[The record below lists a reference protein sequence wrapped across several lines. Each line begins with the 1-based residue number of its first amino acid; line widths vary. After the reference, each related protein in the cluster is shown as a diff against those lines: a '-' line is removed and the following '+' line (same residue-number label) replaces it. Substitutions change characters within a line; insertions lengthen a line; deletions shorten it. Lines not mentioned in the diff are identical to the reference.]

1 MALISTSWKNIT
13 IKSDKLF
20 RTVVLVG
27 QSNTA
32 IAGIYKDLEY
42 KTEEQIDTLF
52 GADSHLAFL
61 IKDSVKMF
69 NGFVKPKLMAV
80 SYQDIVSDVARALE
94 LQITG
99 TASEDRLLQI
109 KVNSLNPDR
118 VSTQTASAF
127 ASFFTEDATCV
138 DFVKNGKLQRGSIR
152 NIASGYHPMLANVY
166 DNDVIIDVSISSGM
180 TQNQIATAI
189 NTAINAKANCLY
201 NSTVAT
207 NTLTL
212 TATHK
217 GLISQNFTF
226 EIIKSTIP
234 AGITTS
240 ISQTVAGSGI
250 VDISNILNLTDSEGD
265 KLGSLD
271 FDYIVVPYG
280 LSISNLVIDSK
291 AKFDNV
297 LQFNNKA
304 LDYHIFQAKAVD
316 LSNDTEINALATA
329 NPLSENGLTRSLIV
343 VEKKDNFTN
352 KPIYDYSKKSL
363 IEFKQFIP
371 LEREREGAVFLGNC
385 YSLSN
390 DSVYKD
396 LTKLFSV
403 SAIREVYVEHLIPLY
418 FTGSETYD
426 ENGASTEI
434 SYNKSDIITIFQQF
448 RDIIDGS
455 NISTVFLN
463 RFSNLIKSNSDARS
477 QYDEILENSINFDSS
492 QTLSVNLF
500 FNLVEAIKNLYIT
513 SFNK

>member
-1 MALISTSWKNIT
+1 MAFLSTSWINKT
-13 IKSDKLF
+13 IKNEKLF
-20 RTVVLVG
+20 RTVVLIG

-42 KTEEQIDTLF
+42 KTEEQINTLF
-52 GADSHLAFL
+52 GADSHLGML
-61 IKDSVKMF
+61 VKDSVKMF
-69 NGFVKPKLMAV
+69 GGFVKPKLMAV
-80 SYQDIVSDVARALE
+80 SYQDIVSDVARVLE
-94 LQITG
+94 VQITG
-99 TASEDRLLQI
+99 TATEDKILQLKI
-109 KVNSLNPDR
+109 NSLNPDR

-127 ASFFTEDATCV
+127 ASLFTEDATCV
-138 DFVKNGKLQRGSIR
+138 DFVKNGKIERGSIR
-152 NIASGYHPMLANVY
+152 NIATGYHPILANIY
-166 DNDVIIDVSISSGM
+166 DNDVIVEVSISSGM

-189 NTAINAKANCLY
+189 NAAINAKVDCLY

-217 GLISQNFTF
+217 GLIGQNFTF

-240 ISQTVAGSGI
+240 ISQTTAGSGI
-250 VDISNILNLTDSEGD
+250 IDISDILNVVDSDGE

-271 FDYIVVPYG
+271 FDYVVVPYG
-280 LSISNLVIDSK
+280 FSISNLATDSK

-297 LQFNNKA
+297 LQYNNKA

-316 LSNDTEINALATA
+316 LSNDTEINALAVA
-329 NPLSENGLTRSLIV
+329 NSPYDKGLTRSIII

-352 KPIYDYSKKSL
+352 KGIYDYSKKVL
-363 IEFKQFIP
+363 IESKQFIP
-371 LEREREGAVFLGNC
+371 LEKEREGGIFLGYC

-403 SAIREVYVEHLIPLY
+403 SAIREIYVEHLIPLN
-418 FTGSETYD
+418 FTGIETYD
-426 ENGASTEI
+426 ENGASTAVN
-434 SYNKSDIITIFQQF
+434 YNKSDIISIFQQF

-463 RFSNLIKSNSDARS
+463 RFSNLIKSNSTARS